1 MYKKKMNIR
10 ELETISLRTLSVFV
24 HVCRTL
30 NLSLAAD
37 QLELPKSTVSKEVSR
52 LESHLKAK
60 LLDRTTRRV
69 ALTEVGAIAY
79 DRALHLIEDFKT
91 MQNDVLVMDQ
101 QVQGLLRISAP
112 PALGEFLSKR
122 VLPTFLKRWPKI
134 TVSLNLT
141 YDFEDLFSQGID
153 LAFRVGDIHDERL
166 ISRKLGSSTR
176 ILVASPEYLTTQ
188 GKPQQP
194 SDLISHNC
202 LRFQFNPGDTEWAL
216 TSKQSTM
223 TLPVNGN
230 FFCANISALKN
241 AAVNGLGIAQ
251 LPINNIMEELG
262 KGSLVNI
269 LPDWH
274 VPPMDIHAVYR
285 QGLNKPKK
293 LAALLDFLTEE
304 KNLFNWSI

>member
-1 MYKKKMNIR
+1 M
-10 ELETISLRTLSVFV
+10 
-24 HVCRTL
+24 
-30 NLSLAAD
+30 NLSLVAD

-79 DRALHLIEDFKT
+79 ERALHLVEDFKT

-112 PALGEFLSKR
+112 PALGEFLSKK
-122 VLPTFLKRWPKI
+122 VMPAFLKRWPKI
-134 TVSLNLT
+134 TISLNLT

-176 ILVASPEYLTTQ
+176 ILVASVEYLTTH
-188 GKPQQP
+188 GTPKLPEE
-194 SDLISHNC
+194 LVSHNC
-202 LRFQFNPGDTEWAL
+202 LRFQFNPGDTEWTL
-216 TSKQSTM
+216 TSDQSTINI
-223 TLPVNGN
+223 PVNGN
-230 FFCANISALKN
+230 FFCANVSALKN
-241 AAVNGLGIAQ
+241 AAVNGVGIAQ
-251 LPINNIMEELG
+251 LPINNIMEELD
-262 KGSLVNI
+262 KGLLINI
-269 LPDWH
+269 LPNWH

-285 QGLNKPKK
+285 TGLNKPKK
-293 LAALLDFLTEE
+293 LAALLDFLKEE
-304 KNLFNWSI
+304 KNLFKWSI

>member
-1 MYKKKMNIR
+1 MNVR
-10 ELETISLRTLSVFV
+10 DLETISFRTLSVFV

-30 NLSLAAD
+30 NLSLVAD

-79 DRALHLIEDFKT
+79 ERALHLVEDFKT

-112 PALGEFLSKR
+112 PALGEFLSKK
-122 VLPTFLKRWPKI
+122 VMPAFLKRWPKI
-134 TVSLNLT
+134 TISLNLT

-176 ILVASPEYLTTQ
+176 ILVASVEYLTTH
-188 GKPQQP
+188 GTPKLPEE
-194 SDLISHNC
+194 LVSHNC
-202 LRFQFNPGDTEWAL
+202 LRFQFNPGDTEWTL
-216 TSKQSTM
+216 TSDQSTINI
-223 TLPVNGN
+223 PVNGN
-230 FFCANISALKN
+230 FFCANVSALKN
-241 AAVNGLGIAQ
+241 AAVNGVGIAQ
-251 LPINNIMEELG
+251 LPINNIMEELD
-262 KGSLVNI
+262 KGLLINI
-269 LPDWH
+269 LPNWH

-285 QGLNKPKK
+285 TGLNKPKK
-293 LAALLDFLTEE
+293 LAALLDFLKEE
-304 KNLFNWSI
+304 KNLFKWSI